1 MERSKALEAAQVLL
15 DLESA
20 ESFLDEVAS
29 ASTIMS
35 DLPDEMYG
43 ALKGF
48 AKEWVEKYK
57 QKLAD
62 L

>member
-20 ESFLDEVAS
+20 ERFLDAVLSEQE
-29 ASTIMS
+29 TID
-35 DLPDEMYG
+35 DLPDEMYS
-43 ALKGF
+43 ALEGF
-48 AKEWVEKYK
+48 AKEWVGKYK
-57 QKLAD
+57 RKLEE

>member
-20 ESFLDEVAS
+20 ERFFDEVT
-29 ASTIMS
+29 STKTII
-35 DLPDEMYG
+35 DLPEDMYG

-48 AKEWVEKYK
+48 AKDWVEKYK
-57 QKLAD
+57 QKLED

>member
-15 DLESA
+15 DLEHV
-20 ESFLDEVAS
+20 ESFLDEVVSERGA
-29 ASTIMS
+29 ID
-35 DLPDEMYG
+35 DLPDEMYN
-43 ALKGF
+43 ALYSF
-48 AKEWVEKYK
+48 AKDWVEKYK

>member
-15 DLESA
+15 DLEGA
-20 ESFLDEVAS
+20 ESFLDEVT
-29 ASTIMS
+29 STKTIV
-35 DLPDEMYG
+35 DLPEDMYG

-48 AKEWVEKYK
+48 AKDWVEKYK

>member
-1 MERSKALEAAQVLL
+1 MERSKALEAAQALL
-15 DLESA
+15 DLEHV
-20 ESFLDEVAS
+20 ESFLDEVVSERGA
-29 ASTIMS
+29 ID
-35 DLPDEMYG
+35 DLPDEMYN
-43 ALKGF
+43 ALYSF

>member
-1 MERSKALEAAQVLL
+1 MERSKALEAAQALL

-20 ESFLDEVAS
+20 ERFLDEVVS
-29 ASTIMS
+29 ERETIA
-35 DLPDEMYG
+35 DLPDKMYD
-43 ALKGF
+43 ALYSF

>member
-20 ESFLDEVAS
+20 ERFFDEVLS
-29 ASTIMS
+29 EQGVIE
-35 DLPDEMYG
+35 DLPEDMYD

-48 AKEWVEKYK
+48 AKDWVEKYK
-57 QKLAD
+57 QKLED

>member
-20 ESFLDEVAS
+20 EGFLDEVT
-29 ASTIMS
+29 STKTIV
-35 DLPDEMYG
+35 DLPDDMYD

-48 AKEWVEKYK
+48 AKDWVEKYK
-57 QKLAD
+57 KKLAD

>member
-1 MERSKALEAAQVLL
+1 MERSKALEATQALY

-20 ESFLDEVAS
+20 ERFLDEVLSEQEVIA
-29 ASTIMS
+29 

-43 ALKGF
+43 ALKCF
-48 AKEWVEKYK
+48 AKEWVEKYE
-57 QKLAD
+57 QKLAA